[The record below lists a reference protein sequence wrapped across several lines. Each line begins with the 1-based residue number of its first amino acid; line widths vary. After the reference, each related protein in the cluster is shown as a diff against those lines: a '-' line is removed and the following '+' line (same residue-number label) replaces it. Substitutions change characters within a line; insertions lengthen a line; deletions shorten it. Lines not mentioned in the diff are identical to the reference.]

1 MLERVIVW
9 MIENIIAV
17 VLCGVL
23 IVSTFCNTM
32 MLVAFI
38 IGMTVFY
45 ITGTMLL
52 KKKGY
57 VFGSE
62 DEEAQS
68 SSLFMTETLI
78 EAIREI

>member
-17 VLCGVL
+17 VLCGILV
-23 IVSTFCNTM
+23 VSTFCNTA
-32 MLVAFI
+32 MLATFI

-52 KKKGY
+52 KKKGH
-57 VFGSE
+57 VFSSE
-62 DEEAQS
+62 DEEA
-68 SSLFMTETLI
+68 
-78 EAIREI
+78 

>member
-17 VLCGVL
+17 VLCGISV
-23 IVSTFCNTM
+23 ISTFCNTT
-32 MLVAFI
+32 MLAAFI

-62 DEEAQS
+62 DEGA
-68 SSLFMTETLI
+68 
-78 EAIREI
+78 